1 MPPPRAASWCRPQ
14 AGRHCNALEF
24 FLLNWSLISGW
35 DPVMQAL
42 AALCALV
49 LLARSAG
56 FVVQWLLLRVLPR
69 MRSTLVEMEWAQR
82 SEERRVGEEGRFR
95 WSPYH

>member
-1 MPPPRAASWCRPQ
+1 
-14 AGRHCNALEF
+14 
-24 FLLNWSLISGW
+24 LLNWSLISDW

-69 MRSTLVEMEWAQR
+69 MRGTLVEMEWAQVLLHDSVLQR
-82 SEERRVGEEGRFR
+82 LAKAVPSLVMQSGVQAIPQLQPQWATG
-95 WSPYH
+95 

>member
-1 MPPPRAASWCRPQ
+1 
-14 AGRHCNALEF
+14 
-24 FLLNWSLISGW
+24 
-35 DPVMQAL
+35 MQAL

-69 MRSTLVEMEWAQR
+69 MRSTLVEME
-82 SEERRVGEEGRFR
+82 
-95 WSPYH
+95 